1 MGTDRLEES
10 PRTVNLENPPMK
22 LWTLVRIKLAAE
34 TMIWFFRQLQKPF
47 YCARQWAWD
56 KSTEEQINVINN
68 RTSKHR

>member
-1 MGTDRLEES
+1 MGTDRLGES
-10 PRTVNLENPPMK
+10 RRVVNLENPPMK

-47 YCARQWAWD
+47 YCVRQWAWD

>member
-34 TMIWFFRQLQKPF
+34 SAIWFFRQLQKPF
-47 YCARQWAWD
+47 YCAREWAWD
-56 KSTEEQINVINN
+56 KSTEENIRKVNN
-68 RTSKHR
+68 QTSRHR